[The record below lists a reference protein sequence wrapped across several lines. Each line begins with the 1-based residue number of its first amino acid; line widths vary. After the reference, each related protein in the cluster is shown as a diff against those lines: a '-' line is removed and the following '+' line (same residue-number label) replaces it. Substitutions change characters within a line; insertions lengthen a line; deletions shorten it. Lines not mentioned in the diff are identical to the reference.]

1 MVQRNA
7 RRRLNRQSG
16 GSGLRATP
24 VNAAGRRALMPLDSA
39 RPCRIR
45 RMSQPSPRRSSP
57 WISRAV
63 IAAAVIALLAAGGW
77 YWTHRKADGEAG
89 AYRTTPV
96 ERGNIR
102 VAISATG
109 TLSAISTVTVGSQI
123 SGQVTDV
130 LVDYNSPVKKG
141 DVLARIDPK
150 TYEAQIEQ
158 GTAQIAA
165 ARASLAQAQAT
176 LKNAELDYRRK
187 ADLGQQKLVAQSDV
201 DLARAALDQA
211 RAQLNSAQAQ
221 IRQQTASTQ
230 TTRVNLE
237 RTVIRSPVDGVV
249 LTRSIEPGQTVA
261 ASLQAPELFTI
272 AEDLGK
278 MKIELAVDEADIG
291 QVKVGQGVSFTVD
304 AFPDRQF
311 KGQVE
316 QVRLAAT
323 TTNNVVT
330 YPVVVTVDNSD
341 GTLLPGLTVNAEIEV
356 SKRDNV
362 LKVSNAALRYKP
374 TDDASQAG
382 STSQPSQ
389 ARGAGVAEDIQRI
402 ASALE
407 LKPEQQAAF
416 DAAMATVRERQ
427 AARTAQ
433 VQQGGSTMF
442 GGPGGP
448 GPRMGGGGGNSGGA
462 SLQAQIRQRMTERFQ
477 QDFAAFR
484 ATLEAVQQ
492 TRWDAELK
500 MLLAAKRAPV
510 YKLVGGQPQ
519 RVLLRIGASD
529 GSATEVSGDISEGD
543 QVIVGE
549 RVRE

>member
-1 MVQRNA
+1 
-7 RRRLNRQSG
+7 
-16 GSGLRATP
+16 
-24 VNAAGRRALMPLDSA
+24 
-39 RPCRIR
+39 
-45 RMSQPSPRRSSP
+45 MSQPSRRRPKLVPR
-57 WISRAV
+57 IVLGIAV
-63 IAAAVIALLAAGGW
+63 LALLGAGAW
-77 YWTHRKADGEAG
+77 YWKGRQAKAEEG
-89 AYRTTPV
+89 AFRTAEV

-130 LVDYNSPVKKG
+130 LVDFNSPVKKG

-176 LKNAELDYRRK
+176 LHNAELDYRRK

-211 RAQLNSAQAQ
+211 RAQANSAQAQ

-272 AEDLGK
+272 AEDLRK

-291 QVKVGQGVSFTVD
+291 QVKVGQTVSFTVD

-311 KGQVE
+311 KGLVE

-330 YPVVVTVDNSD
+330 YPVVVTVDNGD
-341 GTLLPGLTVNAEIEV
+341 EILLPGLTVNAEIEV

-374 TDDASQAG
+374 TNEDEQAPG
-382 STSQPSQ
+382 APQ
-389 ARGAGVAEDIQRI
+389 AAQVRGGGVTEDLQRI
-402 ASALE
+402 AGE
-407 LKPEQQAAF
+407 LQLTPEQRAAF
-416 DAAMATVRERQ
+416 DAAVQAVRERQ
-427 AARTAQ
+427 AARMAQ
-433 VQQGGSTMF
+433 VQQGGGNRLF
-442 GGPGGP
+442 GGGPGGG
-448 GPRMGGGGGNSGGA
+448 GPRMVTSGGA
-462 SLQAQIRQRMTERFQ
+462 GGAMQAQIRQRMAERFQ

-484 ATLEAVQQ
+484 ASLDPARQQ
-492 TRWDAELK
+492 RWDNELK
-500 MLLAAKRAPV
+500 ALLAAKRAPL
-510 YKLVGGQPQ
+510 YKLVAGKPE
-519 RVLLRIGASD
+519 RIMVRLGASD
-529 GSATEVSGDISEGD
+529 GSATEVSGDIKAGD
-543 QVIVGE
+543 QVVVGE
-549 RVRE
+549 RAKE